1 MSTDKENMYRESMNH
16 DPIPAVPLGAEY
28 PSLSET
34 QRSHDSKTLF
44 GFWAYLM
51 TDFVLFAGLFS
62 VYAVLRTNTFGGPS
76 GSDIFSAPFVLTET
90 LILLASSFTCGLSL
104 LAARANKKW
113 YVLAALAITAIL
125 GATFLTLELSEFSRL
140 IANGQGPQVSGF
152 LSSYFVLVGTHGLH
166 IALGLLWVL
175 SLIVAIIYK
184 GLTRST
190 MRKLLLWSMFWHF
203 LDIVWIFIFTI
214 VYLLGIAW
222 K

>member
-1 MSTDKENMYRESMNH
+1 
-16 DPIPAVPLGAEY
+16 
-28 PSLSET
+28 
-34 QRSHDSKTLF
+34 
-44 GFWAYLM
+44 
-51 TDFVLFAGLFS
+51 
-62 VYAVLRTNTFGGPS
+62 
-76 GSDIFSAPFVLTET
+76 
-90 LILLASSFTCGLSL
+90 
-104 LAARANKKW
+104 
-113 YVLAALAITAIL
+113 
-125 GATFLTLELSEFSRL
+125 
-140 IANGQGPQVSGF
+140 VSGF